1 MKIYNKEAIF
11 MNLTLF
17 KPKSTLSPLFDNL
30 DFFNDLF
37 FTENKTEKS
46 VPDVNIFETE
56 NSYEIEIDTPG
67 VKKEN
72 LNVEIKDNILT
83 ISGKRLINNRKNNE
97 KEKFYESFSRSFKI
111 KDIEEENIKANYENG
126 VLFLSL
132 FKNKTKN
139 YKKIEVN

>member
-1 MKIYNKEAIF
+1 

>member
-1 MKIYNKEAIF
+1 

-30 DFFNDLF
+30 DFFNDVF
-37 FTENKTEKS
+37 FTKSKTEKS
-46 VPDVNIFETE
+46 MPNVNIFETE

-67 VKKEN
+67 VKKED
-72 LNVEIKDNILT
+72 LSVEIKDNILT
-83 ISGKRLINNRKNNE
+83 INGKRLINSRENNK
-97 KEKFYESFSRSFKI
+97 KEKFYESFSRSFTI

-126 VLFLSL
+126 VLLLSL
-132 FKNKTKN
+132 VKNKTKN